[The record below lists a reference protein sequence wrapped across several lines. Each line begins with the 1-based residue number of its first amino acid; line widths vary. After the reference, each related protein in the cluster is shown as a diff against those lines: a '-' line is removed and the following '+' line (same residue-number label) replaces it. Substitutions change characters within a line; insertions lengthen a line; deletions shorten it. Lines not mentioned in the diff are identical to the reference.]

1 MLTRT
6 KGIHAKAATGPLKED
21 KFAPEVELMLYTA
34 RTNPSPPIADRIR
47 ELIVRD
53 FDWPEFL
60 RLVSAHGVRPLV
72 YRALQTV
79 CWDAVPEFARA
90 ELAEFF
96 ALNQARSR
104 FLTAELLHVIQLFE
118 TENIPIVP
126 LKGPFLA
133 SSVYGDLALREY
145 TDLDILVRDV
155 DFEKSRRVLSN
166 LGYRSSRFP
175 KVVTPDTNDDELYS
189 PALGITIE
197 LHWQFAP
204 RRFVPMLDAKDCW
217 NAVAP
222 SVFMD
227 RQVLRFS
234 DEDAFFFLAF
244 HGGKHCWS
252 LLKWLCDL
260 AEFIRSSPALDW
272 THLLDRAR
280 TLGAMRNCRLAFFLA
295 AQLLQAGVPFSA
307 FQDAAADSAVTG
319 LAHDVRLRIENPRQI
334 DPLDGQSFNLRLK
347 ERLRDKV
354 RYVVRQCTYYSGAE
368 EQFVSLPPALSFVY
382 VLVRPVWLLRRY
394 SRSIVQRLVSRMKQ
408 SG

>member
-1 MLTRT
+1 MVTRT
-6 KGIHAKAATGPLKED
+6 KGAETATGALKAD
-21 KFAPEVELMLYTA
+21 KFAPEVELMLCST
-34 RTNPSPPIADRIR
+34 RTNLSPPIADRIR

-79 CWDAVPEFARA
+79 CWDAVPEFARS
-90 ELAEFF
+90 ELAKFF

-118 TENIPIVP
+118 TEGIPIVP

-145 TDLDILVRDV
+145 TDLDILVRNV
-155 DFEKSRRVLSN
+155 DFEKSRKVLSN
-166 LGYRSSRFP
+166 LGYRSSRFA

-189 PALGITIE
+189 PASGITIE

-204 RRFVPMLDAKDCW
+204 RRFVPALDPNDCW
-217 NAVAP
+217 NSVVP
-222 SVFMD
+222 TVFMD
-227 RQVLRFS
+227 RRVLTFS
-234 DEDAFFFLAF
+234 GEDMFLFLTF

-252 LLKWLCDL
+252 SLKWLCDL
-260 AEFIRSSPALDW
+260 AEFIRANPALDW
-272 THLLDRAR
+272 TDLLRRAR
-280 TLGAMRNCRLAFFLA
+280 RLGIVRSCRLAIVLA
-295 AQLLQAGVPFSA
+295 TQLLQAEVPSPAFRGVA
-307 FQDAAADSAVTG
+307 EDSRVMR
-319 LAHDVRLRIENPRQI
+319 LARDVRLRIENPREV
-334 DPLDGQSFNLRLK
+334 DPLEGQCFNLRLK

-354 RYVVRQCTYYSGAE
+354 RYVVRQCTHYSGAE
-368 EQFVSLPPALSFVY
+368 ERFVSLPPALSFVY
-382 VLVRPVWLLRRY
+382 VLVRPVWLLRHY
-394 SRSIVQRLVSRMKQ
+394 GRSIVQRLVCRMKQ